1 MTEFQQH
8 LENVVKYFL
17 ENRNLHYRN
26 EFKLSGW
33 YFLTSE
39 SCSHICRKIT
49 RSDIQKAFIQE
60 CGIVKARS
68 YYTTYF
74 DSFNVFLHEWVRD
87 GNDPEF
93 KVNPFLKFLIPVDNY
108 FFEMNHCIQHQKAL
122 LNKNCLLTSVRLSN
136 NKNIILYGIKS
147 YLNGGPYPKY
157 STHVHYLYQFKNIM
171 RTHKKFLN
179 VTNYLYENNDYARN
193 IESNKFVEIF
203 DYMCFLLPVFNEDI
217 VNLVYEYL
225 DNFKV
230 VNRQIFC

>member
-17 ENRNLHYRN
+17 NERNLHYRN
-26 EFKLSGW
+26 EFELSGW

-39 SCSHICRKIT
+39 SHHSYAKIT

-74 DSFNVFLHEWVRD
+74 TSFNVFLHEWVRD

-93 KVNPFLKFLIPVDNY
+93 KVNPFLKFLITVDNY
-108 FFEMNHCIQHQKAL
+108 FFEMKMNHTTDEYGRLKFKRYSVHNIRLTSSKYNVLYQKYSEEIKDLYEFSKIVKTYDNFENIYYYLFDYSNRKAL
-122 LNKNCLLTSVRLSN
+122 V
-136 NKNIILYGIKS
+136 
-147 YLNGGPYPKY
+147 
-157 STHVHYLYQFKNIM
+157 
-171 RTHKKFLN
+171 KK
-179 VTNYLYENNDYARN
+179 
-193 IESNKFVEIF
+193 IEKNKFVEIF
-203 DYMCFLLPVFNEDI
+203 DYMCFLLPVFNKDI
-217 VNLVYEYL
+217 VDLVCEYL
-225 DNFKV
+225 DNKV